1 MVKGPQVMLGY
12 YKNDEATLESMEDGW
27 FKTGDIARIDEEGF
41 VYIVDRKKELIVTA
55 GGKNIAPQPIENELK
70 LDKYVSSAIVFGDR
84 KPYLVAISTPN
95 VETLAD
101 YAREENIGYT
111 DMRSWCRI
119 PRSRSC
125 TRSRIK
131 ELNKSYPP
139 YKTIKY
145 FAVVA
150 NDFSIEGGEL
160 TPTLKLKRKVI
171 LEKYKDIIEDLYASQ
186 GNGSIAQE
194 TKN

>member
-1 MVKGPQVMLGY
+1 MLGY
-12 YKNDEATLESMEDGW
+12 YKNDEATLETMEDGW
-27 FKTGDIARIDEEGF
+27 FKTGDIAKIDEEGF

-84 KPYLVAISTPN
+84 KPYLVAILTPN

-101 YAREENIGYT
+101 YAREKNIGYT
-111 DMRSWCRI
+111 DMTELVQN
-119 PRSRSC
+119 PKVKELYGSRL
-125 TRSRIK
+125 K

-171 LEKYKDIIEDLYASQ
+171 LEKYKDLIEDLYESH
-186 GNGSIAQE
+186 GCGSIAQE
-194 TKN
+194 NRN